1 MLKAGDGV
9 VPKLDL
15 WKKLRITYAESVK
28 KELPEDPPVFTV
40 KSTVK
45 HYPGYTG
52 SCCVCH
58 CSLPDESHG
67 LTIMLGEE
75 DLLKAP

>member
-1 MLKAGDGV
+1 MFNVGDRV

-15 WKKLRITYAESVK
+15 WNKLRIAYAENAK

-40 KSTVK
+40 KSTAK
-45 HYPGYTG
+45 NYPGYTG